1 MHLDPLPMTQPLAAE
16 LTAPVRWQMLDFVS
30 DLHLQA
36 SEVATRVA
44 FERYL
49 TQTPADAL
57 FILGDLFEVWV
68 GDDAA
73 TPSAPGVPCF
83 EHHVQALLARASQRL
98 SLHFLPGNRDFLLG
112 PAFAQGCAL
121 QLLADPTLLHF
132 DERRWLLSHGDA
144 GCLADT
150 DYQDFR
156 AQVRSPAWQ
165 HRFLAQPLAQRQAQ
179 ARALRTQS
187 EARKASGV
195 AYADLDETWVTAWL
209 DRTGAQALIHGHT
222 HRPADHTLPTSG
234 ASTAP
239 RMRHVLSD
247 WDARATPPKLQVLR
261 LQQGQMPRRIAVV
274 G

>member
-1 MHLDPLPMTQPLAAE
+1 MTPPPAAE
-16 LTAPVRWQMLDFVS
+16 LTAPQRWQVLDFVS

-36 SEVATRVA
+36 CEVATLGA

-49 TQTPADAL
+49 AQTPADAL

-73 TPSAPGVPCF
+73 TPTAPGVPSF

-98 SLHFLPGNRDFLLG
+98 KLLFLAGNRDFLLG

-121 QLLADPTLLHF
+121 HLLTDPTLLHF
-132 DERRWLLSHGDA
+132 DERHWLLSHGDA

-150 DYQDFR
+150 DYQAFR
-156 AQVRSPAWQ
+156 EQVRSPAWQ
-165 HRFLAQPLAQRQAQ
+165 QPFLALPLAQRQAQ

-195 AYADLDETWVTAWL
+195 AYTDLDEAWVTLWL

-222 HRPADHTLPTSG
+222 HRPADHAVPSSG
-234 ASTAP
+234 ADAASRT
-239 RMRHVLSD
+239 RHVLSD
-247 WDARATPPKLQVLR
+247 WDARATPPRLQVLR
-261 LQQGQMPRRIAVV
+261 LEKGHAPRRVAVN
-274 G
+274 